1 MTYTIEIKASA
12 LKELAALPTQIANR
26 ARAAIAALAT
36 TPRPV
41 GSRKLTGSDRRY
53 RIRISN
59 WRVVY
64 EIFDDRLVV
73 SVIAVAHRS
82 EVYR

>member
-12 LKELAALPTQIANR
+12 LKELAALPTQIAHR
-26 ARAAIAALAT
+26 ARTAIAALAT
-36 TPRPV
+36 TPRPA
-41 GSRKLTGSDRRY
+41 GSRKLAGSDRRY
-53 RIRISN
+53 RIRVSD
-59 WRVVY
+59 WRIVY

-73 SVIAVAHRS
+73 IVAVAHRS